1 MMPSVIFPDL
11 KDRSVLITGGGSGI
25 GAALTE
31 GFIAQGSRVAF
42 IDIAEKA
49 SLELAGDLASKY
61 GNRPLYLKADLT
73 DIEALRNAVAK
84 AIDQN
89 GPVTVLVNN
98 AAWDDRHDI
107 DAVTE
112 EYWDKN
118 QAINL
123 RPQFF
128 AAQAVVPGMREAG
141 GGSIIN
147 FTSISFMINQGD
159 MPSYSAAKAGI
170 IGLTKGLA
178 GRLGREKIRVNAI
191 APGWVMTER
200 QRSHWVTEESLGAH
214 VERQVLREEIQP
226 GDMVGPC
233 LFLASDAARMISAQ
247 TLIVDGGC
255 L

>member
-61 GNRPLYLKADLT
+61 GNGPLYLKADLT

-84 AIDQN
+84 AIDEN

-200 QRSHWVTEESLGAH
+200 QRSHWVTQESLGAH